1 MWAGPPRLRTHS
13 YFLFFLKPVVVTD
26 PRSIE
31 YDSLKRFPMDQ
42 GSGRTNQPDPI
53 GYKNQTI
60 NRPTPIA
67 KIFKPHSHFG
77 QKLKYSFSGFP

>member
-1 MWAGPPRLRTHS
+1 
-13 YFLFFLKPVVVTD
+13 
-26 PRSIE
+26 
-31 YDSLKRFPMDQ
+31 MDQ